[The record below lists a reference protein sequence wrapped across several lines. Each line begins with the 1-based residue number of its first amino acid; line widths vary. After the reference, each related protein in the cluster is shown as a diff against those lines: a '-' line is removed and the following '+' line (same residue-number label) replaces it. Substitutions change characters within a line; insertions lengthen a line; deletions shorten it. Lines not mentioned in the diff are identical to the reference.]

1 MATISFNNQDTT
13 LLLKN
18 KSSLKVFL
26 SSVFKE
32 EGYEFKNV
40 AYIFCSDTF
49 LLTLNQRY
57 LNHDTLTDIITFSL
71 SETNSPI
78 ISEIYISVERVRENA
93 KDLNVSFENE
103 LYRVM
108 THGILHLCGHSDHTK
123 ELKSKM
129 RSLEDYYLSKMHLVS
144 EN

>member
-1 MATISFNNQDTT
+1 MATISFNNQDIS

-26 SSVFKE
+26 ASIFKE

-40 AYIFCSDTF
+40 AYIFCSDAF
-49 LLTLNQRY
+49 LLTLNQQY

-71 SETNSPI
+71 SETHLPI
-78 ISEIYISVERVRENA
+78 ISEIYISIERVRENA

-103 LYRVM
+103 LHRVM
-108 THGILHLCGHSDHTK
+108 IHGILHLCGYSDHTK
-123 ELKSKM
+123 ELKARM
-129 RSLEDYYLSKMHLVS
+129 RALEDHYLSKMNIS
-144 EN
+144 KA